1 MKVNGLFAKY
11 ASRLKFAR
19 IRIQIKRKNQII
31 IKENN
36 QILTKVQKPGS
47 YQGKKPDPNGVK
59 KLDLKQS

>member
-1 MKVNGLFAKY
+1 MHPGSSWPGSGSKSKE
-11 ASRLKFAR
+11 
-19 IRIQIKRKNQII
+19 KNQIP

-59 KLDLKQS
+59 KLDLKQSLKTRILSK